1 MDREIELEEE
11 NTRLR
16 VRVMELEKRIKE
28 MDADIVVLSR
38 CADDARKELKSKDVE
53 NDKLKADLEDLK
65 FERDEL
71 AENFQVQFPSS
82 LTELME
88 LEELTARF

>member
-1 MDREIELEEE
+1 MDRELELEEE

-16 VRVMELEKRIKE
+16 VRVMELEKRMKE
-28 MDADIVVLSR
+28 MEADIVVLSR
-38 CADDARKELKSKDVE
+38 CEDNLQEELDKKDAE
-53 NDKLKADLEDLK
+53 NDKLKAALEDVE

-71 AENFQVQFPSS
+71 AENFQIPMPSS